1 MAKSDN
7 ALICEKRG
15 FVVGDVIEG
24 AEDGHI
30 ARLKIIFIGHEVV
43 VFNELKNVE
52 GIWRFYEETAGWTL
66 NARDWRVVE
75 HINTD
80 NQKLIKRYRAK
91 ADDYG
96 LDDELRA
103 VYKQVLNDL
112 MVLEV

>member
-7 ALICEKRG
+7 AMICEKRG
-15 FVVGDVIEG
+15 FVVGDVIQG

-30 ARLKIIFIGHEVV
+30 ARLKIQYIGNDVV
-43 VFNELKNVE
+43 VFNELKNVD

-80 NQKLIKRYRAK
+80 NQKLIKKYQEK
-91 ADDYG
+91 VNDYG
-96 LDDELRA
+96 LEDELRA